1 MLKERV
7 LKMLTEVIFQV
18 TVLGSTNLW
27 PKGFLNKRLEVCHM
41 LNTAVRY
48 TVLTFSVSLV
58 S

>member
-18 TVLGSTNLW
+18 TVPASTNLW
-27 PKGFLNKRLEVCHM
+27 PKGLLNKRLEFCHM
-41 LNTAVRY
+41 LNTAGRY